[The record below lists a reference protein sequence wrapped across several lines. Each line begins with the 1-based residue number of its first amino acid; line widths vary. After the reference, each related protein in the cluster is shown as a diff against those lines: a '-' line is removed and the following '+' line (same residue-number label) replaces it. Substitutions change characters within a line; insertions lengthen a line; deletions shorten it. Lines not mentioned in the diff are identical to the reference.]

1 MENLRLLVG
10 TSSQICAEERYKR
23 ILVDTA
29 LWLFDGDW
37 RSNPGALET
46 FASQA
51 ADRAVRQ
58 ARTHAAGPQVL
69 QKNSQAENHGAAADK
84 VRYAREFFE
93 GVRPGGGRGRRINRA
108 QKLAE
113 RPRKP
118 VF

>member
-58 ARTHAAGPQVL
+58 ARTHAAGPQDL
-69 QKNSQAENHGAAADK
+69 QKNSQAAAVAGGSI
-84 VRYAREFFE
+84 ARSKAC
-93 GVRPGGGRGRRINRA
+93 RA
-108 QKLAE
+108 PSEA
-113 RPRKP
+113 
-118 VF
+118 